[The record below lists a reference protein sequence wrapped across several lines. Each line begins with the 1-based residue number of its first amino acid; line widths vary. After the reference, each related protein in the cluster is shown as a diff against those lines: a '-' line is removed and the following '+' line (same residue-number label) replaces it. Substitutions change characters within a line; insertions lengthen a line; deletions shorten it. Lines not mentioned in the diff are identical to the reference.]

1 MSEALIESKAAG
13 NAAAKPAGQAT
24 ASTASTA
31 VIAGR
36 GTLYITLAKAWF
48 MITGYAIHFSLPRLI
63 SAEQFGL
70 YQVVIGVVSIVN
82 AVLITGTSQTVSK
95 FVSQEPEKAGSIKT
109 AALRTQVVV
118 GAAVSLGFFLL
129 APVMADRLNDSRLS
143 SYFRL
148 AAAIPLF
155 YSFYAVFTGYFNG
168 RKQFLKQASIDMTYS
183 TLKAAFIVSLAW
195 LGYGVWGGVG
205 GFVLAAGAIL
215 LIASIAAR
223 DSGGGQ
229 QFHVRR
235 LFAFQFYLLASTL
248 IMNLLQKTDL
258 ILVKAVSASDPVVAA
273 TNAGYYGA
281 AVNVANI
288 TFQLIVSITFVIFPL
303 VSEATFNRDVETTK
317 VYVANTLRAVLII
330 MALVAT
336 LFSANSRSVLVLLYP
351 RDYQEANQA
360 LAILAFGALLFGLFY
375 VTTTIITAS
384 GKPLVSLAFGSGA
397 LVANAAFNLFLIP
410 RYGLSGA
417 AGGVVA
423 SMLLGVLGSLI
434 YLGWNYGRILTVPSL
449 IRLGIC
455 AGVVYAAS
463 LGFTPSSRLLIIAKL
478 AALGVLFLILLL
490 ITREIKKSDVAAMKG
505 IVRI

>member
-1 MSEALIESKAAG
+1 MSDAVIAG
-13 NAAAKPAGQAT
+13 KSAGQAT
-24 ASTASTA
+24 ASTAI
-31 VIAGR
+31 VAGR
-36 GTLYITLAKAWF
+36 GTIYITLAKAWF
-48 MITGYAIHFSLPRLI
+48 MITGYGIYFSLPRLI

-95 FVSQEPEKAGSIKT
+95 FVSQEPAKSGAIKT
-109 AALRTQVVV
+109 AALRTQVIV
-118 GAAVSLGFFLL
+118 GTAVSLGFFLL

-223 DSGGGQ
+223 DGASGERFQ
-229 QFHVRR
+229 VRG

-248 IMNLLQKTDL
+248 IMNLLQKADL
-258 ILVKAVSASDPVVAA
+258 ILVKAVSASDPAVAA
-273 TNAGYYGA
+273 ANAGYYGA

-288 TFQLIVSITFVIFPL
+288 TFQVIVSITFVIFPL
-303 VSEATFNRDVETTK
+303 VSEATFNRDVETTQ
-317 VYVANTLRAVLII
+317 VYVVNTLRAVLII
-330 MALVAT
+330 MVVVAT
-336 LFSANSRSVLVLLYP
+336 LFSANARSVLVLLYP
-351 RDYQEANQA
+351 RDYQEASHA

-384 GKPLVSLAFGSGA
+384 GKPLISLAFGSGA

-410 RYGLSGA
+410 RFGLSGA
-417 AGGVVA
+417 AAGVVA
-423 SMLLGVLGSLI
+423 SMLLGVLGSLA
-434 YLGWNYGRILTVPSL
+434 YLSWHYGRILPVPSL

-455 AGVVYAAS
+455 AGVVYGVS
-463 LGFTPSSRLLIIAKL
+463 LSFTPGSKLLTLVKL
-478 AALGVLFLILLL
+478 VALGALFLTLLL
-490 ITREIKKSDVAAMKG
+490 ITREVKKSDLAAIRG
-505 IVRI
+505 IVKV

>member
-1 MSEALIESKAAG
+1 MR
-13 NAAAKPAGQAT
+13 NADIAHTPAGYA
-24 ASTASTA
+24 AENTA
-31 VIAGR
+31 VIAGL
-36 GTLYITLAKAWF
+36 GTIYITLAKAWF
-48 MITGYAIHFSLPRLI
+48 MISGYAIYFSLPRLI

-95 FVSQEPEKAGSIKT
+95 FVSQEPEKAGSIKS
-109 AALRTQVVV
+109 AALRVQVVV
-118 GAAVSLGFFLL
+118 GVAVSLGFFLL
-129 APVMADRLNDSRLS
+129 APVIAERLNDSRLG

-168 RKQFLKQASIDMTYS
+168 RKQFLKQASVDMTYS

-215 LIASIAAR
+215 VIASIAAR
-223 DSGGGQ
+223 DGGGGQ
-229 QFHVRR
+229 PFQIRG

-248 IMNLLQKTDL
+248 VMNLLQKTDL
-258 ILVKAVSASDPVVAA
+258 ILVKAVSASDPVMAA
-273 TNAGYYGA
+273 ANAGYYGA

-288 TFQLIVSITFVIFPL
+288 TFQLIVSIAFVIFPL
-303 VSEATFNRDVETTK
+303 VSEATFNRDTETAQ
-317 VYVANTLRAVLII
+317 VYIANTLRAVLII
-330 MALVAT
+330 MAVVAT

-351 RDYQEANQA
+351 KDYQEASQA

-384 GKPLVSLAFGSGA
+384 GKPLVALGFGSAA
-397 LVANAAFNLFLIP
+397 LVANAAFNLILIP

-417 AGGVVA
+417 AAGVVA
-423 SMLLGVLGSLI
+423 SMLLGVLGSLT
-434 YLGWNYGRILTVPSL
+434 YLGWNYGHILPVPSL
-449 IRLGIC
+449 IRLAIC

-463 LGFTPSSRLLIIAKL
+463 LSFTPSSRLLTVAKL
-478 AALGVLFLILLL
+478 TALGVLFLILLL
-490 ITREIKKSDVAAMKG
+490 ITREIKKSDLAAVRG
-505 IVRI
+505 IVKV

>member
-1 MSEALIESKAAG
+1 MSDTVTAG
-13 NAAAKPAGQAT
+13 KPAGQAIT
-24 ASTASTA
+24 SAA

-36 GTLYITLAKAWF
+36 GTIYITLAKAWF

-70 YQVVIGVVSIVN
+70 YQIVIGVVSIVN
-82 AVLITGTSQTVSK
+82 AVLIIGTSQTVSK
-95 FVSQEPEKAGSIKT
+95 FVSQEPERAGTIKAT
-109 AALRTQVVV
+109 ALRTQVVV

-143 SYFRL
+143 GYFRL

-183 TLKAAFIVSLAW
+183 TLKAAFIVSLTW

-205 GFVLAAGAIL
+205 GFVLAAGGVLVVA
-215 LIASIAAR
+215 AIAAR

-229 QFHVRR
+229 GTKIHG

-248 IMNLLQKTDL
+248 VMNLLQKTDL
-258 ILVKAVSASDPVVAA
+258 IMVKAISASDPATAA

-288 TFQLIVSITFVIFPL
+288 TFQIIVSITFVIFPL
-303 VSEATFNRDVETTK
+303 VSEATFNRDDETTR

-336 LFSANSRSVLVLLYP
+336 QFSANARSVLVLLYP
-351 RDYQEANQA
+351 REYQEASHA

-384 GKPLVSLAFGSGA
+384 GKPVVALAFGSGA

-410 RYGLSGA
+410 RFGLSGA
-417 AGGVVA
+417 AAGVMG
-423 SMLLGVLGSLI
+423 SMLLGVVGSLV
-434 YLGWNYGRILTVPSL
+434 YLGWNYGRILPVATL
-449 IRLGIC
+449 IRLGVC
-455 AGVVYAAS
+455 AGAVYAAS
-463 LGFTPSSRLLIIAKL
+463 LGFTPETRMLTVVKL
-478 AALGVLFLILLL
+478 GALSAVFVILLL
-490 ITREIKKSDVAAMKG
+490 VTREIKKSDIAAIRG
-505 IVRI
+505 IVRV